1 MSINSGLFAGVAA
14 VSAQSTAFAVISD
27 NIANVNTVGFKDTT
41 TQFQA
46 LVTQS
51 LSTSAS
57 AGGVKS
63 ITQTN
68 PIKQG
73 LLQGTDNSTDVAI
86 DGNGFFVT
94 NEAPIPGIGD
104 EYLLTRAGNFI
115 KDEDDKLVNSAGFYL
130 QGYATDGTGAIENNA
145 TRDLLTSLET
155 VDLSKFQRV
164 AKETKTVEINLNL
177 NANSLVKGVAG
188 QVPDVTNITVFD
200 SLGND
205 YLLEL
210 SWSRLSQA
218 SNSNTYQCLAQLK
231 NTETPTTSTVQTNLV
246 GNTPTQTIEGAGA
259 TATNLVAPAATAGT
273 FLVQFNPDG
282 SPKGISTAVGASIA
296 ANGVTGQPASIPI
309 VFASGDIDAA
319 APAGFGVDRVVNDL
333 SLTLQI
339 GNFGT
344 SSGVTQYDAPYQTS
358 LLNQDGNGPTDLER
372 VSFNDKGLLTAVFSD
387 GSSRPIYK
395 LPIATVPAPAELEAL
410 SGNAYRITAD
420 SGEAVLNFAT
430 EGGAGRVAA
439 SALENST
446 VDIAGQFTDLII
458 AQRAYSAATKIITTG
473 DELLEEITRVK
484 R

>member
-14 VSAQSTAFAVISD
+14 VAAQSTAFAVISD

-63 ITQTN
+63 ITQSD

-73 LLQGTDNSTDVAI
+73 LLQGTANSTDVAI
-86 DGNGFFVT
+86 DGNGFFIT
-94 NEAPIPGIGD
+94 NEAPVPGLGD

-115 KDEDDKLVNSAGFYL
+115 KDENDKLVNSAGFYL
-130 QGYATDGTGAIENNA
+130 QGYATDGTGAIENA
-145 TRDLLTSLET
+145 TTKDLLSSLET

-164 AKETKTVEINLNL
+164 AKVTENVELNINLNAAAL
-177 NANSLVKGVAG
+177 DADPV
-188 QVPDVTNITVFD
+188 DVTNLTVYD
-200 SLGND
+200 SQGND
-205 YLLEL
+205 YLL
-210 SWSRLSQA
+210 RLEWDKTATPNIWDCVATLRDPAGGTQNIA
-218 SNSNTYQCLAQLK
+218 
-231 NTETPTTSTVQTNLV
+231 ETGT
-246 GNTPTQTIEGAGA
+246 A
-259 TATNLVAPAATAGT
+259 TAATGFKIEFNTDGT
-273 FLVQFNPDG
+273 
-282 SPKGISTAVGASIA
+282 PKTVTAVGGGAA
-296 ANGVTGQPASIPI
+296 TTGANGT
-309 VFASGDIDAA
+309 AA
-319 APAGFGVDRVVNDL
+319 TTTITFTDTAINTAYPNRQVNTLSFVINFGNY
-333 SLTLQI
+333 
-339 GNFGT
+339 GT
-344 SSGVTQYDAPYQTS
+344 SSGMTQYDAPYQTS

-372 VSFNDKGLLTAVFSD
+372 VSFDDKGLLTAVFSD

-395 LPIATVPAPAELEAL
+395 LPIATVPAPAELESL

-430 EGGAGRVAA
+430 EGGAGRVSA

>member
-14 VSAQSTAFAVISD
+14 VAAQSTAFAVISD

-63 ITQTN
+63 ITQTD

-73 LLQGTDNSTDVAI
+73 LLQGTENSTDVAI

-94 NEAPIPGIGD
+94 NEAPVPGIGD

-115 KDEDDKLVNSAGFYL
+115 KDENDKLVNSAGFYL

-164 AKETKTVEINLNL
+164 AKESKNVELNLNL
-177 NANSLVKGVAG
+177 NANAIIKDAALQA
-188 QVPDVTNITVFD
+188 PDVTNLTIFD

-210 SWSRLSQA
+210 SWSRLS
-218 SNSNTYQCLAQLK
+218 SGTSPNTYQCKPVLK
-231 NTETPTTSTVQTNLV
+231 STDTTQTNAVDTTQIAVTATTTSS
-246 GNTPTQTIEGAGA
+246 GNIAGPGAD
-259 TATNLVAPAATAGT
+259 AGT
-273 FLVQFNPDG
+273 FIVQFNPDG
-282 SPKGISTAVGASIA
+282 TPKGIGPTVGANA
-296 ANGVTGQPASIPI
+296 VDGVAGTPASVAI
-309 VFASGDIDAA
+309 VFAATDIDDA
-319 APAGFGVDRVVNDL
+319 APGGFGVDRVANDI
-333 SLTLQI
+333 SLNLTI

-430 EGGAGRVAA
+430 EGGAGRVSA

-446 VDIAGQFTDLII
+446 VDIASQFTDLII

>member
-14 VSAQSTAFAVISD
+14 VAAQSTAFAVISD

-63 ITQTN
+63 ITQTD

-73 LLQGTDNSTDVAI
+73 LLQGTENSTDVAI

-94 NEAPIPGIGD
+94 NESSIPGIGD

-130 QGYATDGTGAIENNA
+130 QGYATTGTGAIENNN
-145 TRDLLTSLET
+145 TRDLLSSLET

-164 AKETKTVEINLNL
+164 AKVTTTVELNLNL
-177 NANSLVKGVAG
+177 NAAALDG
-188 QVPDVTNITVFD
+188 DVNDITNLTVYD
-200 SLGND
+200 SQGND
-205 YLLEL
+205 YLLRL
-210 SWSRLSQA
+210 SWDKTNTANIWDCVATLEDPSAVLA
-218 SNSNTYQCLAQLK
+218 SVAETGTASK
-231 NTETPTTSTVQTNLV
+231 NTGFRIEFNTDGTPKIITAVAGGGAATT
-246 GNTPTQTIEGAGA
+246 GAAGA
-259 TATNLVAPAATAGT
+259 AATTDIGFA
-273 FLVQFNPDG
+273 
-282 SPKGISTAVGASIA
+282 KAAVSAIYTNRA
-296 ANGVTGQPASIPI
+296 T
-309 VFASGDIDAA
+309 D
-319 APAGFGVDRVVNDL
+319 DL
-333 SLTLQI
+333 SFKI
-339 GNFGT
+339 NFGNYGT

-372 VSFNDKGLLTAVFSD
+372 VSFDDKGLLTAVFSD

-395 LPIATVPAPAELEAL
+395 LPIATVPAPSELEAL
-410 SGNAYRITAD
+410 SGNAYRITAN

-430 EGGAGRVAA
+430 EGGAGRVSA

>member
-63 ITQTN
+63 ITQTD

-73 LLQGTDNSTDVAI
+73 LLQGTENSTDIAI
-86 DGNGFFVT
+86 DGNGFFIT
-94 NEAPIPGIGD
+94 NEAAIPGIGD

-115 KDEDDKLVNSAGFYL
+115 KDENDKLVNSAGFFL
-130 QGYATDGTGAIENNA
+130 QGYSTDGTGAIENDA

-164 AKETKTVEINLNL
+164 AKETKTVELNLNL
-177 NANSLVKGVAG
+177 NSNAIQVGGANHA
-188 QVPDVTNITVFD
+188 PNITNVTVFD
-200 SLGND
+200 SQGND
-205 YLLEL
+205 YLLNL
-210 SWSRLSQA
+210 SWTRTANDANLW
-218 SNSNTYQCLAQLK
+218 QCTPTLK
-231 NTETPTTSTVQTNLV
+231 NTDT
-246 GNTPTQTIEGAGA
+246 AGA
-259 TATNLVAPAATAGT
+259 ESVAVTPAGVINLEFNTDGTPKAFSAATNGAAVDGAAGNPAICELVFTGALITGAFGT
-273 FLVQFNPDG
+273 GREV
-282 SPKGISTAVGASIA
+282 STMTI
-296 ANGVTGQPASIPI
+296 NL
-309 VFASGDIDAA
+309 
-319 APAGFGVDRVVNDL
+319 N
-333 SLTLQI
+333 I
-339 GNFGT
+339 GNFDT

>member
-14 VSAQSTAFAVISD
+14 VAAQSTAFAVISD

-63 ITQTN
+63 ITQTD

-73 LLQGTDNSTDVAI
+73 LLQGTENSTDVAI

-94 NEAPIPGIGD
+94 NEAAIPGIGD

-130 QGYATDGTGAIENNA
+130 QGYATTGTGAIENNN
-145 TRDLLTSLET
+145 TRDLLSSLET

-164 AKETKTVEINLNL
+164 AKVTTTVELNLNL
-177 NANSLVKGVAG
+177 NAAAADA
-188 QVPDVTNITVFD
+188 DVNDITNLTVYD
-200 SLGND
+200 SQGND
-205 YLLEL
+205 YLLRL
-210 SWSRLSQA
+210 SWDKTA
-218 SNSNTYQCLAQLK
+218 TANIWDCVA
-231 NTETPTTSTVQTNLV
+231 
-246 GNTPTQTIEGAGA
+246 TIED
-259 TATNLVAPAATAGT
+259 PAAVLASVAETGTAAKATGFRVEFNTDGT
-273 FLVQFNPDG
+273 
-282 SPKGISTAVGASIA
+282 PKTITAVGGGGA
-296 ANGVTGQPASIPI
+296 ATTGAAGTAATTTIG
-309 VFASGDIDAA
+309 FTAA
-319 APAGFGVDRVVNDL
+319 AVSAVYTGRATDNLSFTVNFGNY
-333 SLTLQI
+333 
-339 GNFGT
+339 GT
-344 SSGVTQYDAPYQTS
+344 SSGITQYDAPYQTS

-372 VSFNDKGLLTAVFSD
+372 VSFDDKGLLTAVFSD

-395 LPIATVPAPAELEAL
+395 LPIATVPAPSELEAL
-410 SGNAYRITAD
+410 SGNAYRITAN

-430 EGGAGRVAA
+430 EGGAGRVSA

>member
-14 VSAQSTAFAVISD
+14 VAAQSTAFAVISD

-63 ITQTN
+63 ITQTD

-73 LLQGTDNSTDVAI
+73 LLQGTENSTDVAI

-94 NEAPIPGIGD
+94 NEAPVPAIGD

-115 KDEDDKLVNSAGFYL
+115 KDENDKLVNSAGFYL
-130 QGYATDGTGAIENNA
+130 QGYATDGTGAIENGA

-164 AKETKTVEINLNL
+164 AKKTENVELNLNL
-177 NANSLVKGVAG
+177 NANSPIKGAAG
-188 QVPDVTNITVFD
+188 FAADITNLTIYD

-205 YLLEL
+205 YLLKL
-210 SWSRLSQA
+210 QWSRLSQTSA
-218 SNSNTYQCLAQLK
+218 TNTYSCLATLE
-231 NTETPTTSTVQTNLV
+231 NTDTSLTTTVANDETGVPALPGGVTNP
-246 GNTPTQTIEGAGA
+246 NAAAGE
-259 TATNLVAPAATAGT
+259 
-273 FLVQFNPDG
+273 FIVQFNNDG
-282 SPKGISTAVGASIA
+282 TPKAISTEP
-296 ANGVTGQPASIPI
+296 GVE
-309 VFASGDIDAA
+309 
-319 APAGFGVDRVVNDL
+319 PAGGGAFPADGTVGTAASVNIGFTTAAITAAFGADRAVDPIEL
-333 SLTLQI
+333 KITI

-372 VSFNDKGLLTAVFSD
+372 VSFDDKGLLTAVFSD

-395 LPIATVPAPAELEAL
+395 LPIATVPAPSELEAL

-430 EGGAGRVAA
+430 EGGAGRVSA

>member
-14 VSAQSTAFAVISD
+14 VAAQSTAFAVISD

-63 ITQTN
+63 ITQTD

-73 LLQGTDNSTDVAI
+73 LLQGTANSTDVAI

-94 NEAPIPGIGD
+94 NEAPVPGLGD

-115 KDEDDKLVNSAGFYL
+115 KDENDKLVNSAGFYL
-130 QGYATDGTGAIENNA
+130 QGYATNGTGAIENQP
-145 TRDLLTSLET
+145 TKDLLSSLET

-164 AKETKTVEINLNL
+164 AKVTENVELNINLN
-177 NANSLVKGVAG
+177 AAAADADPV
-188 QVPDVTNITVFD
+188 DVTNLTVYD
-200 SLGND
+200 SQGND
-205 YLLEL
+205 YLL
-210 SWSRLSQA
+210 RLEWDKTATANIWDCVATLRDPAGGAQNIAETGTA
-218 SNSNTYQCLAQLK
+218 SKATGFRIEFNTDG
-231 NTETPTTSTVQTNLV
+231 TPKTVTAVAAGGAATT
-246 GNTPTQTIEGAGA
+246 GA
-259 TATNLVAPAATAGT
+259 TGTAATTTIT
-273 FLVQFNPDG
+273 F
-282 SPKGISTAVGASIA
+282 TAA
-296 ANGVTGQPASIPI
+296 AITGQY
-309 VFASGDIDAA
+309 
-319 APAGFGVDRVVNDL
+319 AGRAVDTLSFNVNFGNY
-333 SLTLQI
+333 
-339 GNFGT
+339 GT
-344 SSGVTQYDAPYQTS
+344 SSGMTQYDAPYQTS

-372 VSFNDKGLLTAVFSD
+372 VSFDDKGLLTAVFSD

-430 EGGAGRVAA
+430 EGGAGRVSA

>member
-14 VSAQSTAFAVISD
+14 VAAQSTAFAVISD

-63 ITQTN
+63 ITQTD

-73 LLQGTDNSTDVAI
+73 LLQGTENSTDVAI

-94 NEAPIPGIGD
+94 NEAPVPAIGD

-115 KDEDDKLVNSAGFYL
+115 KDENDKLVNSAGFYL
-130 QGYATDGTGAIENNA
+130 QGYATDGTGTIENGA

-164 AKETKTVEINLNL
+164 AKKTENVELNLNL
-177 NANSLVKGVAG
+177 NANAPIKGAAG
-188 QVPDVTNITVFD
+188 FAADITNLTIYD

-205 YLLEL
+205 YLLKL
-210 SWSRLSQA
+210 QWSRLSQTSA
-218 SNSNTYQCLAQLK
+218 TNTYSCLATLE
-231 NTETPTTSTVQTNLV
+231 NTDTSLTTTVANDETGVPALPGGVTTPNAA
-246 GNTPTQTIEGAGA
+246 AGE
-259 TATNLVAPAATAGT
+259 
-273 FLVQFNPDG
+273 FIVQFNNDG
-282 SPKGISTAVGASIA
+282 TPKAISTEP
-296 ANGVTGQPASIPI
+296 GVE
-309 VFASGDIDAA
+309 
-319 APAGFGVDRVVNDL
+319 PAGGGAFPADGTVGTAASVNIGFTTAAITAAFGADRAVDPIEL
-333 SLTLQI
+333 KLTI

-372 VSFNDKGLLTAVFSD
+372 VSFDDKGLLTAVFSD

-395 LPIATVPAPAELEAL
+395 LPIATVPAPSELEAL

-430 EGGAGRVAA
+430 EGGAGRVSA

>member
-14 VSAQSTAFAVISD
+14 VAAQSTAFAVISD

-63 ITQTN
+63 ITQTD

-73 LLQGTDNSTDVAI
+73 LLQGTENSTDVAI

-94 NEAPIPGIGD
+94 NEAATPAIGD

-115 KDEDDKLVNSAGFYL
+115 KDENDKLVNSAGFFL
-130 QGYATDGTGAIENNA
+130 QGYATDGTGAIENDT
-145 TRDLLTSLET
+145 TRDLLSSLET

-164 AKETKTVEINLNL
+164 AKVTANIELNLNL
-177 NANSLVKGVAG
+177 NSNKATGTAAPS
-188 QVPDVTNITVFD
+188 VTNITVYD
-200 SLGND
+200 SQGND

-210 SWSRLSQA
+210 AWSRTTTA
-218 SNSNTYQCLAQLK
+218 NTWDCVPLLKDPLGVATAVAETTGNATGFRILFNTDGTPETVTTVGGAATTGATGTAAETSIGFSTANILAQYSLR
-231 NTETPTTSTVQTNLV
+231 TVDPLAI
-246 GNTPTQTIEGAGA
+246 TI
-259 TATNLVAPAATAGT
+259 N
-273 FLVQFNPDG
+273 F
-282 SPKGISTAVGASIA
+282 
-296 ANGVTGQPASIPI
+296 
-309 VFASGDIDAA
+309 
-319 APAGFGVDRVVNDL
+319 
-333 SLTLQI
+333 
-339 GNFGT
+339 GNFDT
-344 SSGVTQYDAPYQTS
+344 SAGVTQYDAPYQTS

-372 VSFNDKGLLTAVFSD
+372 VSFSDKGLLTAVFSD
-387 GSSRPIYK
+387 GSSRPIYR
-395 LPIATVPAPAELEAL
+395 LPIATVPAPAELESL
-410 SGNAYRITAD
+410 SGNAYRITAN